1 MKGDLHSLLVLL
13 IEVILHCCRAA
24 LEKGERLENIDAHK
38 PKGPR
43 VDAKS

>member
-13 IEVILHCCRAA
+13 IEVILHFCRAA
-24 LEKGERLENIDAHK
+24 LEKGEQLENIDAHE
-38 PKGPR
+38 PKSPH

>member
-13 IEVILHCCRAA
+13 IEVILHCCKAT
-24 LEKGERLENIDAHK
+24 LEKDERLENIDAHE
-38 PKGPR
+38 PKSPR